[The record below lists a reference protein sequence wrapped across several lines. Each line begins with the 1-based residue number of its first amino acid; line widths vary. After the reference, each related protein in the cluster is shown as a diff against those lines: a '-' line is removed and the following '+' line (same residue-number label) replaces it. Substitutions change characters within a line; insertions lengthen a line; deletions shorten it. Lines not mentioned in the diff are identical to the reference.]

1 MNVIS
6 KIAAFL
12 HRDFLILKS
21 YKLDIILQAVMALV
35 IPLVAYLLTKI
46 STIETSFSERFA
58 SNLFS
63 LILIDY
69 MFSIMGVFSLRV
81 REAQLQGNFEILF
94 LTKTSFEFILMVSSI
109 STILRCWLRSLIY
122 ISAANIFFSTDIP
135 INLIP
140 SILMLSLI
148 CILPFLGIGLLS
160 ASFIIIFKK
169 GNPINFLV
177 GLVSIIF
184 SNIFFQNEVLPLFF
198 DKLYEFSPIFI
209 GNEMLLTLTYSTFLD
224 TSFYQN
230 FLMILSYS
238 VFLLFFGIITVKY
251 AIKKSKEN
259 GTLNQY

>member
-12 HRDFLILKS
+12 YRDFLILKS
-21 YKLDIILQAVMALV
+21 YKLDIILQAAMALV
-35 IPLVAYLLTKI
+35 IPLVAYFLTKI

-209 GNEMLLTLTYSTFLD
+209 GNEMLLTLTYSAFLD
-224 TSFYQN
+224 TSFFQN
-230 FLMILSYS
+230 FLIILSYS

>member
-1 MNVIS
+1 MNLLP

-12 HRDFLILKS
+12 HRDLLILRS
-21 YKLDIILQAVMALV
+21 YKLDIILQVAMALV
-35 IPLVAYLLTKI
+35 VPLIAYFLTKI
-46 STIETSFSERFA
+46 NYVESGFSERFA

-69 MFSIMGVFSLRV
+69 MFSIMGVFSLKV

-109 STILRCWLRSLIY
+109 STLLRCWFRSLIY

-135 INLIP
+135 IILIP
-140 SILMLSLI
+140 AILVLSLF

-160 ASFIIIFKK
+160 ASFIIFFKK

-177 GLVSIIF
+177 GLFSIIF
-184 SNIFFQNEVLPLFF
+184 SNIFFQNEILPLFF
-198 DKLYEFSPIFI
+198 DSLYELSPIFI
-209 GNEMLLTLTYSTFLD
+209 GNEMLLQLTYSSIFGP
-224 TSFYQN
+224 SFYNN

-238 VFLLFFGIITVKY
+238 VFLLFLGIISVKY